1 MAVEDNK
8 IDESGNTNT
17 NGADEGANE
26 GNNQPAGAANDE
38 SNNQSGEQ
46 NVEGFGKTFTQDE
59 VTSMMTREKQ
69 QGRNSAYNKLGIDPS
84 NEDMVAKVQDFVK
97 SLAPQGDEA
106 VAAAEQKLREA
117 EAKVRIAETKAKLLE
132 AGIVTNFV
140 DDAMVLVN
148 AKLDEDTDTSKAISE
163 LKKKFPAWF
172 TTTNIGAQQ
181 FRGTGSNP
189 QSQEGGSG
197 SGDEKGSLG
206 KRLAA
211 SKKST
216 QPKRSYFDRK

>member
-1 MAVEDNK
+1 MTVDNQDQNT
-8 IDESGNTNT
+8 DEQNDKDTDQNTGRSFDGST
-17 NGADEGANE
+17 D
-26 GNNQPAGAANDE
+26 
-38 SNNQSGEQ
+38 SNSGEQ
-46 NVEGFGKTFTQDE
+46 QGQNSEKIFTQEE

-84 NEDMVAKVQDFVK
+84 DSDMMAKVQEFVK

-117 EAKVRIAETKAKLLE
+117 EAKVRIAETKAELLE
-132 AGIVTNFV
+132 AGVVTNFV

-148 AKLDEDTDTSKAISE
+148 AKLDEDTDVSKAIGE
-163 LKKKFPAWF
+163 LKKKFPTWF
-172 TTTNIGAQQ
+172 ITTNVGAQQ

-189 QSQEGGSG
+189 KSQEGGAG
-197 SGDEKGSLG
+197 SGDGKGSLG